1 MTLQQLRYFRCV
13 VRTGSIRKAATTLYV
28 TEPTLSQQLKVLE
41 RELGSPL
48 FERVHGHLELTELG
62 RRIQA
67 SCEAMLAHEA
77 AIRRHAEELKG
88 HEVLRVGAIPAVI
101 RLLLADALTL
111 FQSRWPGAHITL
123 REEGTL
129 AILEALG
136 AGALDFGI
144 VATSDAFPLPQHH
157 QRQVL
162 LESQL
167 VLCEP
172 ASAPRHA
179 QGLLP
184 LITLPKDYLLHDL
197 LIDYAARRGNR
208 VVIHSAS
215 AESALRFV
223 ASGLGIAVLPEYMTT
238 REKPDGVRVSELR
251 WGRELPTLWRWEL
264 VWPTDRR
271 LLRLDRAW
279 IDSMIAASS
288 RVSDDLGFL
297 AARTDPI
304 DAEPP
309 EFDEPPARDQDGS
322 QPCPKP
328 NSAWWGADTLS

>member
-1 MTLQQLRYFRCV
+1 MTLQQLRYFLCV
-13 VRTGSIRKAATTLYV
+13 VRTGSIRKAAKTLYV

-41 RELGSPL
+41 RELGSSL

-62 RRIQA
+62 RRIQE
-67 SCEAMLAHEA
+67 SCEAILAHEA
-77 AIRRHAEELKG
+77 AIRRDAEELKG
-88 HEVLRVGAIPAVI
+88 HEVLRVGAIPAAI

-123 REEGTL
+123 REEGTI

-172 ASAPRHA
+172 ASSPRHA

-197 LIDYAARRGNR
+197 LIEYAARLGNR

-223 ASGLGIAVLPEYMTT
+223 ASGLGIAVLPQYMTT
-238 REKPDGVRVSELR
+238 PEKPDGVRVSELH
-251 WGRELPTLWRWEL
+251 WGPELPRQWRWEL

-279 IDSMIAASS
+279 IESMIVASS
-288 RVSDDLGFL
+288 RVNDAFGFL
-297 AARTDPI
+297 AAPTDSV

-309 EFDEPPARDQDGS
+309 EFEDPPESDRDVS
-322 QPCPKP
+322 RPSPKP
-328 NSAWWGADTLS
+328 NPIWWSADTLS